1 MRNHENTEEQEF
13 FHIMH
18 GVGLMLGEVKISNCA
33 PIIVGIYATK
43 PDALPELVVL
53 DLNIGSLA
61 PVRVEV
67 SPAELNYRSLN
78 KRFPIVHA
86 PNSYCRS
93 LFNEYL
99 HDAFQ
104 ACLERRKPT
113 KIDDEFDL
121 VPIGRLFKTP
131 GLHRLDDGSLCAV
144 EGEDVIG
151 YPDYNY
157 YITPDTARFR
167 IRAGIENPLDTLFR
181 ILRNQPSPVFLTVA
195 FSLLSL
201 VRSAVID
208 GGIDL
213 QAVLYIAGPQ
223 GTGKTTL
230 AQRAAGFIVD
240 TQDSRN
246 NPALFYGAGGT
257 WAGIRD
263 AMAAHR
269 DLPMIVDDLC
279 LSASKQTVRKRQ
291 HLAAQTVREAAN
303 AAKIVKKSRNGA
315 QIEIECQAG
324 VILTAE
330 FALENASDLTRC
342 IIAQVKKPLG
352 LPPAFSAELMGSVAK
367 LYLQYF
373 VEHADSALQRLR
385 DNLQETDVDALED
398 CEEARVR
405 TNLITLRWALDSL
418 FHAAA
423 EQGEDLTDQ
432 HLLYTK
438 FDDAL
443 RDAVDAVNEELQR
456 VRSNTPDGNLAYIL
470 LRAVENGDFRLIKNE
485 EKIDKLRKKDGIWFK
500 NDLCLRSMP
509 LETYVRQ
516 QNGFHDWNLGDI
528 TSELKRYSAL
538 CIQEEGT
545 CQVKISKAEG
555 IPRVYR
561 IRMAALEEYAEA
573 Y

>member
-1 MRNHENTEEQEF
+1 MNAREKNDDLL
-13 FHIMH
+13 FHIMP
-18 GVGLMLGEVKISNCA
+18 GVGLMLGEVKLSNCA
-33 PIIVGIYATK
+33 PIIVGIYASK

-53 DLNIGSLA
+53 DLYIGSLP
-61 PVRVEV
+61 PVRAEV

-78 KRFPIVHA
+78 KRFPIIHA
-86 PNSYCRS
+86 PNSHCRS

-99 HDAFQ
+99 ADAFQ

-121 VPIGRLFKTP
+121 VPVGRLFKTP
-131 GLHRLDDGSLCAV
+131 GLHRLDDGTLCAV

-151 YPDYNY
+151 CPVRNF
-157 YITPDTARFR
+157 YIAPETARFR
-167 IRAGIENPLDTLFR
+167 IQGGIENPLGTLFR
-181 ILRNQPSPVFLTVA
+181 ILRNQPSAVFLTVA

-201 VRSAVID
+201 VRSVVID
-208 GGIDL
+208 SGIDL
-213 QAVLYIAGPQ
+213 QAVLYISGPQ

-240 TQDSRN
+240 AQDSRGT
-246 NPALFYGAGGT
+246 PALFYGAGGT
-257 WAGIRD
+257 WAAIRD

-279 LSASKQTVRKRQ
+279 MSASKQTMRQRQ

-315 QIEIECQAG
+315 QIEIECQSG

-330 FALENASDLTRC
+330 FALDNASDLTRC
-342 IIAQVKKPLG
+342 VIARVKEPLG
-352 LPPAFSAELMGSVAK
+352 LPDEFSTELMGSVAQQ
-367 LYLQYF
+367 YVRYF
-373 VEHADSALQRLR
+373 VEHSDSALQRLR
-385 DNLQETDVDALED
+385 DSLKKTDVDALED

-405 TNLITLRWALDSL
+405 TNLITLRWAFDSL

-423 EQGEDLTDQ
+423 EQGADLTDQ
-432 HLLYTK
+432 YSLYTK

-443 RDAVDAVNEELQR
+443 RDAVDAGNEELQR

-470 LRAVENGDFRLIKNE
+470 LRAVETKAFRLIKKR
-485 EKIDKLRKKDGIWFK
+485 EKLEKLPKKDGIWFEG
-500 NDLCLRSMP
+500 DLCLRSAP
-509 LETYVRQ
+509 LETFVRQ
-516 QNGFHDWNLGDI
+516 QNGFRNWNRGDI
-528 TSELKRYSAL
+528 ITELKQFGAL

-545 CQVKISKAEG
+545 CQVKLTKDKG

-561 IRMAALEEYAEA
+561 IRMAALEEHAER